1 MLKSAIRSA
10 LNHPLTRGL
19 DLDSPETTLVR
30 FRLIKQKSF
39 LRKFYQ
45 DCYISI
51 AHSLA
56 SDIGGPILELG
67 SGGGFIKEQIPQ
79 CITSEILQVPGVD
92 IILDGQKLPLGDA
105 TLAAIVMFDVFHH
118 VPRVRLFLRE
128 AARCVKPGGVV
139 VMFEPWNTPWSRL
152 IYQYFHHE
160 TFDPEYRRW
169 GFSKGAPLSGANS
182 ALPWMVF
189 ERDRD
194 IFEREFPEWEI
205 EGIQLQAP
213 FRYLL
218 SGGVAYRSLVPGQLY
233 NVSKKIER
241 LVQPWLK
248 YLAMFAVVILKRRMP

>member
-118 VPRVRLFLRE
+118 VPRVKLFLRE
-128 AARCVKPGGVV
+128 ASRCIKPGGGV
-139 VMFEPWNTPWSRL
+139 VMFEPWNTHWSRFVYRNL
-152 IYQYFHHE
+152 HHE
-160 TFDPEYRRW
+160 PFDPVCPQW
-169 GFSKGAPLSGANS
+169 
-182 ALPWMVF
+182 
-189 ERDRD
+189 
-194 IFEREFPEWEI
+194 EF
-205 EGIQLQAP
+205 A
-213 FRYLL
+213 R
-218 SGGVAYRSLVPGQLY
+218 GGP
-233 NVSKKIER
+233 VS
-241 LVQPWLK
+241 VQ
-248 YLAMFAVVILKRRMP
+248 